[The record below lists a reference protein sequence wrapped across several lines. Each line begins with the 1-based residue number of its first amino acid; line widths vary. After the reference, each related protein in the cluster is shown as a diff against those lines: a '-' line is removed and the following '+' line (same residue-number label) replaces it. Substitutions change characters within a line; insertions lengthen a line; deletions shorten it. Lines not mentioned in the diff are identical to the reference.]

1 MKKIYS
7 MLGFDPA
14 EYSLK
19 TEVVAGITTFLT
31 MTYILAVN
39 PLILGEAGMD
49 KGAIFSA
56 TVVSS
61 AIATLVMAFYAKLP
75 FALAPGMGLNAF
87 FAYTLVLVMGYT
99 WQQALAAVFFE
110 GIAFILLTVF
120 KVRQILVEAI
130 PLNLRY
136 AISVGIGLFI
146 AYIGLKSSG
155 IIVSNDATITS
166 LGEWNAT
173 SLIAA
178 AGIFLGGVL
187 MTLKVH
193 GALFFTIII
202 MTVVGIPFGVTVLP
216 EDFSI
221 ISSPQSMSSIAFKLD
236 FSRFIT
242 LDLNYYIVVFTLLFM
257 DLFNTLGTLIATAS
271 FAGMVDNTGKIH
283 GLNKALMADAVG
295 TAAGA
300 LCGISTVTTY
310 VESATG
316 VMEGGRT
323 GMTSLTVSIL
333 FLVALFFSPLFL
345 IIPPAAT
352 TSALV
357 IVGVLMARNVTN
369 INFSDLTEA
378 VPAFIT
384 FLTMPLTY
392 SISDGIVLGMLSY
405 VIIKIGC
412 GRYKEP
418 SVAMYII
425 SAFFLLNFI
434 LN

>member
-1 MKKIYS
+1 
-7 MLGFDPA
+7 
-14 EYSLK
+14 
-19 TEVVAGITTFLT
+19 
-31 MTYILAVN
+31 
-39 PLILGEAGMD
+39 
-49 KGAIFSA
+49 
-56 TVVSS
+56 
-61 AIATLVMAFYAKLP
+61 
-75 FALAPGMGLNAF
+75 
-87 FAYTLVLVMGYT
+87 
-99 WQQALAAVFFE
+99 
-110 GIAFILLTVF
+110 
-120 KVRQILVEAI
+120 LVEAI

-300 LCGISTVTTY
+300 LCGTSTVTTY

-418 SVAMYII
+418 SVAIYII
-425 SAFFLLNFI
+425 SAFFILNFI

>member
-1 MKKIYS
+1 
-7 MLGFDPA
+7 
-14 EYSLK
+14 
-19 TEVVAGITTFLT
+19 
-31 MTYILAVN
+31 
-39 PLILGEAGMD
+39 
-49 KGAIFSA
+49 
-56 TVVSS
+56 
-61 AIATLVMAFYAKLP
+61 
-75 FALAPGMGLNAF
+75 
-87 FAYTLVLVMGYT
+87 
-99 WQQALAAVFFE
+99 
-110 GIAFILLTVF
+110 
-120 KVRQILVEAI
+120 
-130 PLNLRY
+130 
-136 AISVGIGLFI
+136 
-146 AYIGLKSSG
+146 
-155 IIVSNDATITS
+155 
-166 LGEWNAT
+166 
-173 SLIAA
+173 
-178 AGIFLGGVL
+178 
-187 MTLKVH
+187 
-193 GALFFTIII
+193 

-425 SAFFLLNFI
+425 SAFFILNFI